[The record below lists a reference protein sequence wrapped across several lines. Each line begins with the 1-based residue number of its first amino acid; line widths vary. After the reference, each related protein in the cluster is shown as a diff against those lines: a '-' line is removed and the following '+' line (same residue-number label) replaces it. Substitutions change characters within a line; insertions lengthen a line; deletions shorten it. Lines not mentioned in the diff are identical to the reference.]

1 MKIKVKGDCF
11 DCKYSE
17 HDYYGDSFCIKM
29 IEENGTEEEW
39 KCPFD
44 FEYVKTNEVR

>member
-1 MKIKVKGDCF
+1 MKVKVKGDCF

-17 HDYYGDSFCIKM
+17 SDGYYGDSFCVKM
-29 IEENGTEEEW
+29 IEENGEEGEW

-44 FEYVKTNEVR
+44 FEYEKSEDL